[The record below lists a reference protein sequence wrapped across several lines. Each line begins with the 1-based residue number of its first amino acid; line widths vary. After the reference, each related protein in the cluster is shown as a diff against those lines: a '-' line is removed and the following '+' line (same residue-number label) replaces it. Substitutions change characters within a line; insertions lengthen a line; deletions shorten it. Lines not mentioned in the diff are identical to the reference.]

1 MLCHAWDFRSFVMTK
16 APFRRPFAPV
26 SGKSSD
32 RVSEFYLSS
41 PAGLVEMPGTGKLS
55 RFLVKNI

>member
-1 MLCHAWDFRSFVMTK
+1 MTK

>member
-1 MLCHAWDFRSFVMTK
+1 MIK
-16 APFRRPFAPV
+16 APSGRLLAPV
-26 SGKSSD
+26 SGKSLD
-32 RVSEFYLSS
+32 RASEFCLSS